1 MRDILATYLD
11 DHLAGSVHAIELL
24 KTMRDDHK
32 NEPLGEFAG
41 KLIPEIE
48 ADRQQLLRL
57 VERIGAGG
65 SEMKQLAG
73 WVGEKIGRIKLSHRV
88 TNSLSTFEALE
99 FLELGI
105 HGKWALWRALAEVS
119 PAEPRLQGV
128 DFQRLIR
135 RADAQ
140 HSQVEEFRL
149 ELAHTVFIGAALKS
163 MRERSQGARANGYQ

>member
-1 MRDILATYLD
+1 MRDALATYLE

-24 KTMRDDHK
+24 KAMRDDHK
-32 NEPLGEFAG
+32 DEPLGEFAG
-41 KLIPEIE
+41 ELVPEIE

-57 VERIGAGG
+57 VERIGAGP

-73 WVGEKIGRIKLSHRV
+73 WVSEKVGRIKLSHRV

-105 HGKWALWRALAEVS
+105 HGKWALWRALAEVG

-128 DFQRLIR
+128 NFDRLIR

-149 ELAHTVFIGAALKS
+149 ELARTLFIGAAHKT
-163 MRERSQGARANGYQ
+163 MRERPQLARPN